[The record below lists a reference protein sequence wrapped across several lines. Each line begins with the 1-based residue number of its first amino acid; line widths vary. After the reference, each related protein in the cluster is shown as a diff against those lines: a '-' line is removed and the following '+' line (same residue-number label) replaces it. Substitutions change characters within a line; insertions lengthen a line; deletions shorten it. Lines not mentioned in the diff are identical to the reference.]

1 MTKTDIDKSFYSIG
15 EVGRIVGVQQHVLRN
30 WEKEIGFLKPRK
42 KDSGHRLYTK
52 KDLEI
57 VMRIKELLYNELY
70 TIKGAKK
77 QLWYELKRNQNPSFS
92 TIIKRMKN
100 DLIGLLDIIKSSKG
114 KI

>member
-1 MTKTDIDKSFYSIG
+1 MTKIDLNKSYYTIG
-15 EVGRIVGVQQHVLRN
+15 EVSRAAGVQQHVLRN
-30 WEKEIGFLKPRK
+30 WEKEIGFLKPKK

-57 VMRIKELLYNELY
+57 ALRIKELLYDELY

-77 QLWYELKRNQNPSFS
+77 QLWYELKRNKIPSFP

-100 DLIGLLDIIKSSKG
+100 DLIGLLDRVSRALDDL
-114 KI
+114 